1 MAKSKNRKTPRPRV
15 GKPMPARPAPIAS
28 SPSPFVYGGMSL
40 ERFNEIEDRR
50 IALTPKRQAGIAA
63 AQKRRQE
70 ILKLN
75 PYGRTNAQ
83 RFLDAEDQRLAMA
96 PKRQAGIAAAKMERA
111 RLANLPKKPV
121 PVGAGKAGGGATDDA
136 VRMGKRLMGMAKKHP
151 ILAGA
156 GVIGMGAFLGNRQ
169 KRGTSSGARGAYR

>member
-1 MAKSKNRKTPRPRV
+1 MAKSRKGKPPRPNV
-15 GKPMPARPAPIAS
+15 GKPMPVKPAPVKPEAIS
-28 SPSPFVYGGMSL
+28 F
-40 ERFNEIEDRR
+40 FD
-50 IALTPKRQAGIAA
+50 
-63 AQKRRQE
+63 
-70 ILKLN
+70 N
-75 PYGRTNAQ
+75 PYGRPNNGQ
-83 RFLDAEDQRLAMA
+83 RFLDAEAQRFAMA
-96 PKRQAGIAAAKMERA
+96 PKRQAGIAAAKRRRQELRPYGNNAQRFLDQENRRFALAPRRQAGIAAAKKERA